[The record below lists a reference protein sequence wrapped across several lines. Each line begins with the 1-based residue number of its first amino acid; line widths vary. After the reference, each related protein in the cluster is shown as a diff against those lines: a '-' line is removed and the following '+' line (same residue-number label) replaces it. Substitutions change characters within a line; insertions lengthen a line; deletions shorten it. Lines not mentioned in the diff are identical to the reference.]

1 MKNCL
6 DVLRFI
12 KNIMGYR
19 NKKFGRKG
27 QANLMET
34 IGVLFIFFVLVLF
47 ALVFYFKFQASS
59 FEQKEIERAANNAI
73 DITLVTLFLPELQCS
88 NGRAEADDNCV
99 DVIKLR
105 NLIKVFNESPSDYR
119 NNYYFNMLGF
129 SKISFVEIYP
139 GNRSW
144 VLYDREKTAPNEDGV
159 LEPSWKH
166 KEPTFFVVTF
176 RDYIKGFAENRSEVV
191 ESSYGY
197 MQVEVYS

>member
-1 MKNCL
+1 MNICYECKKNFDEQGL
-6 DVLRFI
+6 
-12 KNIMGYR
+12 KN
-19 NKKFGRKG
+19 N
-27 QANLMET
+27 
-34 IGVLFIFFVLVLF
+34 
-47 ALVFYFKFQASS
+47 
-59 FEQKEIERAANNAI
+59 I
-73 DITLVTLFLPELQCS
+73 DIAKIIEFFNKRIFIYLNEIGFSQKIVKT
-88 NGRAEADDNCV
+88 
-99 DVIKLR
+99 
-105 NLIKVFNESPSDYR
+105 NL